1 MIRTPEAAPMSPTF
15 PHGPTDEERAALPGR
30 VSKLESNLDTL
41 RRDVADEFKDMRS
54 ENRRQTEAILAKIEA
69 QGRDFAEAQAEA
81 LRKGQFSLSSTF
93 KTLVTAGGFLLAI
106 VGAGATAL
114 KAPIEADIARDRA
127 DIQELKRTTMGREE
141 LLVRLRLIEREAGRG
156 WP

>member
-1 MIRTPEAAPMSPTF
+1 MSPN
-15 PHGPTDEERAALPGR
+15 PPYASLDEERAALPGR
-30 VSKLESNLDTL
+30 VTKLETNLDTL
-41 RRDVADEFKDMRS
+41 RRDVADEFKDLRS

-69 QGRDFAEAQAEA
+69 QGRDFSHAQAEA

-93 KTLVTAGGFLLAI
+93 KTLIAAGGFLLAI

-114 KAPIEADIARDRA
+114 KAPIEADIARDRT

-141 LLVRLRLIEREAGRG
+141 LMVRLTMLQREVERGDRRFTGRELAE
-156 WP
+156 